1 MLLSAPEVTMRASG
15 QRRKRLMGSVAWQR
29 ERVSDGLR
37 QRVNMMRNQEQEALL
52 SVQVDIWFSP
62 GQSATGSMKWP
73 VQLCC
78 SLTFASRAPQASCP
92 HN

>member
-37 QRVNMMRNQEQEALL
+37 QRVNVMRNQEQELPKKAKKATLL
-52 SVQVDIWFSP
+52 TVYFLKMGECREVLGGGP
-62 GQSATGSMKWP
+62 
-73 VQLCC
+73 
-78 SLTFASRAPQASCP
+78 APPSKL
-92 HN
+92 